1 MKILRTI
8 LFILFL
14 ACLSGL
20 VLSILNMISSD
31 KTKNIAIGVICGLFT
46 VGYIVGMCVVRC
58 EEVRRDMI
66 KMELEEMRGVQVEGR

>member
-1 MKILRTI
+1 MKILISI

-31 KTKNIAIGVICGLFT
+31 KTKNIVIGVICGLFT
-46 VGYIVGMCVVRC
+46 FGYLVALCVVRY
-58 EEVRRDMI
+58 EEKKRERQRAI
-66 KMELEEMRGVQVEGR
+66 EEMRAVQVEGQ